1 MKHQT
6 QKNIKQQPLCKKAF
20 NIVQKNASK
29 PFKQYHTH
37 LITQL
42 NTFVAKHQ
50 HLLDTLFLTKQTLL
64 KNTSPTHHDKH
75 THQHKN
81 IYSYTI
87 HNYSTPLDESIT
99 IPPYK
104 EILKYL
110 LAQPNFRKL
119 FSSNDITNID
129 NIYSSNNTNTIFD
142 YLETHPI
149 GKTMG
154 SNFYKY
160 ISDFQLETHF
170 PSIKFHNLL
179 INSFT
184 SYKVLQTLETTITN
198 CLTIS
203 ITWNNHTYQNAI
215 YIFYNDK
222 NDNPNNKTF
231 LDKIISRMLFL
242 NLITKTDKLPNK
254 MILILTDLEKEIDD
268 NLLAEAHFKT
278 LNINTA
284 VTNGQDIII
293 YRKQELLKSIFHEL
307 IHFHN
312 LDFRTIP
319 SSVNAKFTQFLKD
332 NHYIDENNE
341 YIYFES
347 VTEVLTNI
355 LNNIFH
361 SKNITEFKNNYL
373 LETIFSTFQTFK
385 ILKICGFTSWD
396 EFIRKRK
403 STNQPKKFKQDSCVF
418 SYYVLKLYILLN
430 LNYYFQ
436 HILDTQLK
444 FIDSSKSFEHLIHL
458 FKNSFNNIYLAEVIN
473 SLLKTN
479 SNTSKT
485 KKNQTQ
491 TQKQTLN
498 LNTSARNKIYRTL
511 RMTCLE

>member
-1 MKHQT
+1 
-6 QKNIKQQPLCKKAF
+6 
-20 NIVQKNASK
+20 
-29 PFKQYHTH
+29 
-37 LITQL
+37 
-42 NTFVAKHQ
+42 
-50 HLLDTLFLTKQTLL
+50 
-64 KNTSPTHHDKH
+64 
-75 THQHKN
+75 
-81 IYSYTI
+81 
-87 HNYSTPLDESIT
+87 
-99 IPPYK
+99 
-104 EILKYL
+104 
-110 LAQPNFRKL
+110 
-119 FSSNDITNID
+119 
-129 NIYSSNNTNTIFD
+129 
-142 YLETHPI
+142 
-149 GKTMG
+149 
-154 SNFYKY
+154 
-160 ISDFQLETHF
+160 
-170 PSIKFHNLL
+170 
-179 INSFT
+179 
-184 SYKVLQTLETTITN
+184 
-198 CLTIS
+198 
-203 ITWNNHTYQNAI
+203 
-215 YIFYNDK
+215 
-222 NDNPNNKTF
+222 
-231 LDKIISRMLFL
+231 MLFL
-242 NLITKTDKLPNK
+242 NLIAKTDKLPNK

-319 SSVNAKFTQFLKD
+319 SSVNTKFTQFLKD

-430 LNYYFQ
+430 IDYYFQ
-436 HILDTQLK
+436 HILDSQLK

-458 FKNSFNNIYLAEVIN
+458 FKNSFNNVYLAEVIN

-479 SNTSKT
+479 STISKT
-485 KKNQTQ
+485 KKNQKQ
-491 TQKQTLN
+491 NQKQN

-511 RMTCLE
+511 RMTCLD